1 MFTPIMHSLE
11 ALIQTVQEN
20 ERTLFRLQDAEFALI
35 EANDLPDFL
44 DRIFAHLPLALSL
57 EQVFLTLLS
66 DDPLLPNWIAE
77 RYPDRILP
85 EGLRFAPANTA
96 THLFLGQPTE
106 EMFADPSPA
115 SSAILPLK
123 CRGERQALG
132 VLSLGSDDPQRFQS
146 QMATDFLERFSSI
159 VAVCLENVLNMERVR
174 RIGLTD
180 TLTGIGNR
188 RFADQRLQEDLV
200 ISLHQ
205 QANFCCLLLDID
217 YFKKV
222 NDQYGHPVGDRVLTA
237 VAQRFQPQLSPRDSC
252 ARYGGEEFIILLAQ
266 SDITA
271 ARVIAENIRAS
282 VEDLV
287 LYDDQQRRFSVTIS
301 IGVSIFEHQ
310 ENDLPIIELRDILI
324 QRADTALYRAKRRGR
339 NRVEI
344 WPVPVDEC

>member
-1 MFTPIMHSLE
+1 MHSLE

-77 RYPDRILP
+77 RYPDRVLP
-85 EGLRFAPANTA
+85 EGLRFAPADTV

-106 EMFADPSPA
+106 DVFADPRPA
-115 SSAILPLK
+115 SAAILPLT

-132 VLSLGSDDPQRFQS
+132 VLSLGSNDPQRFQH

-180 TLTGIGNR
+180 ILTGIGNR
-188 RFADQRLQEDLV
+188 RFFDQRLQEDLAQ
-200 ISLHQ
+200 SLRRQ
-205 QANFCCLLLDID
+205 SGLCCLLLDID

-222 NDQYGHPVGDRVLTA
+222 NDQYGHPVGDRVLAA
-237 VAQRFQPQLSPRDSC
+237 VAQCFQPQLSSRDTC
-252 ARYGGEEFIILLAQ
+252 ARYGGEEFVILLTQ
-266 SDITA
+266 SSLDA
-271 ARVIAENIRAS
+271 GLEVAEKIRAA
-282 VEDLV
+282 VENLT
-287 LYDDQQRRFSVTIS
+287 LYDDQQRRFSITIS
-301 IGVSIFEHQ
+301 IGVSMLEPPEHPPS
-310 ENDLPIIELRDILI
+310 LSELADTLI
-324 QRADTALYRAKRRGR
+324 QRTDTALYRAKRRGR

-344 WPVPVDEC
+344 WPAPVDEP